1 MPLFMDLHK
10 ASDYSVKPT
19 MEEIKRNHIADLATQ
34 HKYNVKFLQYWINE
48 EAGLVF
54 CLMEAPDKESCAA
67 VHREAHGD
75 MPCNVIELQG
85 GDYQAFMGGDMSV
98 NTFDIVERGDG
109 TLDTGYRVIMA
120 AAILYPSAGA
130 TIYHQLEQVADQ
142 AGGRLVPRPGNRL
155 LIAFTEGHAA
165 IECALHL
172 IKQVR
177 EEKGTGIEIRIGIGA
192 GEPVTDSRDLFGDS
206 VQLANRLCDIAQ
218 HGQVVI
224 APLVKQL
231 TKVTVWQSYAG
242 NGSLKL
248 LNQEEERFLGLLMNS
263 TSAKLSQ
270 PDFTIQV
277 LEKQLG
283 MSKSQ
288 LYRKITELTGYSA
301 NAFIREL
308 RLQKAFQLLRDK
320 YGNVTQVAM
329 EAGFTN
335 PSYFAKNF
343 RDRFGISP
351 LEGLKSQS

>member
-54 CLMEAPDKESCAA
+54 CMMEAPDKESCAA

-109 TLDTGYRVIMA
+109 TPDTGYRVIMA
-120 AAILYPSAGA
+120 IDILDRFVSAD
-130 TIYHQLEQVADQ
+130 IHHQLEQVVDQ
-142 AGGRLVPRPGNRL
+142 DGGRLVPRPGNRL
-155 LIAFTEGHAA
+155 MVAFTDGHAA

-172 IKQVR
+172 LKKVKQ
-177 EEKGTGIEIRIGIGA
+177 ELGTAMEIRIGISA
-192 GEPVTDSRDLFGDS
+192 GEPVTNNNDLFGDS

-218 HGQVVI
+218 HDQVVI

-231 TKVTVWQSYAG
+231 IKASAWQSYAG
-242 NGSLKL
+242 NELLKL
-248 LNQEEERFLGLLMNS
+248 LNQEEVRFLDLLMDS
-263 TSAKLSQ
+263 TSAMLSQ
-270 PDFTIQV
+270 PQFTIQV

-288 LYRKITELTGYSA
+288 LYRKITELTGSSA

-308 RLQKAFQLLRDK
+308 RLQKAFQLIRNR

-329 EAGFTN
+329 EVGFTN
-335 PSYFAKNF
+335 PSYFTKNF

-351 LEGLKSQS
+351 LKVLNSPS